1 MPKEIMSSIE
11 IKNFTKK
18 LISWQRSQGRHHL
31 PWQINRTAYRV
42 WLSEVMLQQT
52 QVATVIE
59 RYQAFLKRFPTVNDL
74 AAANIDEVLAEWS
87 GMGYYTRA
95 RNLHRCAQEVVSQF
109 DGIFPSNPKLLES
122 LPGIGRSTAA
132 AIAVFAYGESAA
144 ILDGNVKRVLA
155 RLWGIQDD
163 LSKTVAVKSL
173 WAHAESLLPKTSDDL
188 VSYTQGLMDFGAT
201 LCTQNKP
208 ACVDGSGV
216 ICPFEKDCQAKRLSL
231 INKIPLKV
239 KKVKVTSVDMDW
251 WVVVH
256 QGKILLEK
264 RPHQGIWA
272 GLWSFPEKLALPPSA
287 KKIELPSIKHV
298 LTHRR
303 LNIRPIQ
310 VLASKKLS
318 NFDQKLEWIDF
329 SDLKNLGLPTPV
341 KSFLKNSN
349 LIRDDV

>member
-1 MPKEIMSSIE
+1 MPKEMMRSTE

-52 QVATVIE
+52 QVSTVIE
-59 RYQAFLKRFPTVNDL
+59 RYQAFLKRFPTVNTL
-74 AAANIDEVLAEWS
+74 AAASIDDVLAEWS

-109 DGIFPSNPKLLES
+109 DGVFPNDPTVLET

-155 RLWGIQDD
+155 RLWAIQDD

-201 LCTQNKP
+201 LCTQKKP
-208 ACVDGSGV
+208 ACIDGSGV
-216 ICPFEKDCQAKRLSL
+216 ICPFEKDCQAKKLDL

-239 KKVKVTSVDMDW
+239 KKVKVTSLDMNW
-251 WVVVH
+251 WVVIH
-256 QGKILLEK
+256 QQKILLEK
-264 RPHQGIWA
+264 RPHEGIWA
-272 GLWSFPEKLALPPSA
+272 GLWSFPESLALPLGA
-287 KKIELPSIKHV
+287 KKIELSPIKHI
-298 LTHRR
+298 LTHRH
-303 LNIRPIQ
+303 LNIRPVQ
-310 VLASKKLS
+310 VVVSKKLS
-318 NFDQKLEWIDF
+318 NLDEKLEWISF

-341 KSFLKNSN
+341 RSFLKSSN
-349 LIRDDV
+349 LVRDDV